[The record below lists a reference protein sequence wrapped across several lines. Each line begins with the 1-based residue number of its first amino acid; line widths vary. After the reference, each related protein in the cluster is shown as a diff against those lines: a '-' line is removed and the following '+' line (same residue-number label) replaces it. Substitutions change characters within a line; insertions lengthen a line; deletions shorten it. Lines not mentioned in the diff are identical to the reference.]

1 VKIVYAKEPR
11 VIAFGGMRVGLR
23 TGEPWDGDDPLVE
36 AHPDAFVDGPR
47 QVRSTQDPSGF
58 REVPA
63 EEPAPAGKR
72 GAGRPKGQTP
82 KAGR

>member
-1 VKIVYAKEPR
+1 MKIVYAKEPR
-11 VIAFGGMRVGLR
+11 VIAYGGMRVPLR
-23 TGEPWDGDDPLVE
+23 PGEPWDGDDPLVKRY
-36 AHPDAFVDGPR
+36 PDAFVDGPR

-63 EEPAPAGKR
+63 GGEPAPKR
-72 GAGRPKGQTP
+72 GPGRPKGPAP